1 MPKKTYIVNLTEDE
15 RTYLLNLLKGGKHS
29 ARKLNRARILL
40 LADEGKTDEA
50 IEAVLHVG
58 FSTVG
63 RTRKKFVEGGLEY
76 ALSELPRPGGERK
89 LKGKQEAFLIALAC
103 SNPPSGRK
111 TWTIQLLADKLVEL
125 GTIDSISDETVR
137 RVLKKKMLSR
147 GLKSN
152 GVFQL

>member
-1 MPKKTYIVNLTEDE
+1 MPKKIYTVNLTEDE
-15 RTYLLNLLKGGKHS
+15 RTYLLNLFKGGKHP

-50 IEAVLHVG
+50 IEEVLHIG
-58 FSTVG
+58 FSTVR

-76 ALSELPRPGGERK
+76 ALNELPRPGGERK

-103 SNPPSGRK
+103 SNPPEGRK
-111 TWTIQLLADKLVEL
+111 IWTMQLLADKLVEL
-125 GTIDSISDETVR
+125 GTVDTISDETVR

-147 GLKSN
+147 GLKSS
-152 GVFQL
+152 GAFPL

>member
-1 MPKKTYIVNLTEDE
+1 MPNKIYIVNLTEDE
-15 RTYLLNLLKGGKHS
+15 RTYLLNLFKGGKHA

-50 IEAVLHVG
+50 IEEILHIG

-63 RTRKKFVEGGLEY
+63 RTRKKFVEVGLEY

-103 SNPPSGRK
+103 SSPPSGRN
-111 TWTIQLLADKLVEL
+111 TWTMQLLADKLVEL
-125 GTIDSISDETVR
+125 GTVDSISDETVR
-137 RVLKKKMLSR
+137 RVLKKR
-147 GLKSN
+147 C
-152 GVFQL
+152 